1 MTPAQ
6 YQIAAWAFA
15 RSSIREGDA
24 ALDHA
29 AFGLVAEV
37 GEVAALFQKS
47 LRDSVPVDVD
57 RLVLELGD
65 VLWYAAACAT
75 LQRDELF
82 VARREQPWVR
92 AEDVAPGSLGAVL
105 AYAQHPSQ
113 VAAWVRDLAVA
124 HGRTL
129 DEVQTR
135 NLDKLGRRAAT
146 GTIGGSGEDRAAA
159 VASERAAVVSW
170 LRDLAVDYR
179 SEGLVPEDYALCEAA
194 QAIEAGLHRE
204 QS

>member
-1 MTPAQ
+1 VTPAQ

-15 RSSIREGDA
+15 RASIREGDA

-37 GEVAALFQKS
+37 GEVAGLFQKS

-82 VARREQPWVR
+82 VARREQPWVC
-92 AEDVAPGSLGAVL
+92 AEDVAPGALGAVL

-129 DEVQTR
+129 DEVQIR

-159 VASERAAVVSW
+159 AECAAVVRY
-170 LRDLAVDYR
+170 LQHL
-179 SEGLVPEDYALCEAA
+179 PEVCPACCDAALSD
-194 QAIEAGLHRE
+194 AIDAIDAGAHRE

>member
-1 MTPAQ
+1 VTSAQ

-15 RSSIREGDA
+15 RASIREGDA

-92 AEDVAPGSLGAVL
+92 TEDVAPGSLGAVL

-129 DEVQTR
+129 DEVQAR
-135 NLDKLGRRAAT
+135 NLDKLAIRAAT

-159 VASERAAVVSW
+159 AAAECAAVVRY
-170 LRDLAVDYR
+170 LQHL
-179 SEGLVPEDYALCEAA
+179 PEVCAACCDAALSD
-194 QAIEAGLHRE
+194 AIDAIDAGAHRV

>member
-1 MTPAQ
+1 VTPAQ

-37 GEVAALFQKS
+37 GEVAGLFQKS

-92 AEDVAPGSLGAVL
+92 AEDVAPGALGAVL

-129 DEVQTR
+129 DEVQIR

-159 VASERAAVVSW
+159 AECAAVVRY
-170 LRDLAVDYR
+170 LQHL
-179 SEGLVPEDYALCEAA
+179 PEVCPACCDAALSD
-194 QAIEAGLHRE
+194 AIDAIDAGAHRE

>member
-1 MTPAQ
+1 VTPAQ

-37 GEVAALFQKS
+37 GEVAGLFQKS

-92 AEDVAPGSLGAVL
+92 AEDVAPGALGAVL

-159 VASERAAVVSW
+159 VASERAAVVRY
-170 LRDLAVDYR
+170 LQHL
-179 SEGLVPEDYALCEAA
+179 PEVCAACCDAALSD
-194 QAIEAGLHRE
+194 AIDSIDAGAHRE

>member
-1 MTPAQ
+1 VTPAQ

-15 RSSIREGDA
+15 RASIREGDA

-37 GEVAALFQKS
+37 GEVAGLFQKS

-82 VARREQPWVR
+82 VARREQPWVC
-92 AEDVAPGSLGAVL
+92 AEDVAPGALGAVL

-129 DEVQTR
+129 DEVQIR
-135 NLDKLGRRAAT
+135 NLEKLGRRAAT

-159 VASERAAVVSW
+159 AECAAVVRY
-170 LRDLAVDYR
+170 LQHL
-179 SEGLVPEDYALCEAA
+179 PEVCPACCDAALSD
-194 QAIEAGLHRE
+194 AIDAIDAGAHRE

>member
-1 MTPAQ
+1 VTSAQ

-15 RSSIREGDA
+15 RASIREGDA

-92 AEDVAPGSLGAVL
+92 TEDVAPGSLGAVL

-129 DEVQTR
+129 DEVQAR
-135 NLDKLGRRAAT
+135 NLDKLAIRAAT

-159 VASERAAVVSW
+159 AAAECAAVVRY
-170 LRDLAVDYR
+170 LQHL
-179 SEGLVPEDYALCEAA
+179 PEVCAA
-194 QAIEAGLHRE
+194 CCDAIDAIDAGAHRV

>member
-1 MTPAQ
+1 MTSAQ

-15 RSSIREGDA
+15 RASIREGDA

-92 AEDVAPGSLGAVL
+92 TEDVAPGSLGAVL

-129 DEVQTR
+129 DEVQAR
-135 NLDKLGRRAAT
+135 NLDKLAIRAAT

-159 VASERAAVVSW
+159 AAAECAAVVRY
-170 LRDLAVDYR
+170 LQHL
-179 SEGLVPEDYALCEAA
+179 PEVCAACCDAALSD
-194 QAIEAGLHRE
+194 AIDAIDAGAHRV

>member
-37 GEVAALFQKS
+37 GEVAGLFQKS

-92 AEDVAPGSLGAVL
+92 ADDVAPGALGAVL

-113 VAAWVRDLAVA
+113 VVAWVRDLAVA

-159 VASERAAVVSW
+159 AASERAAVVSW
-170 LRDLAVDYR
+170 LRAQVSQAAGPGDLD
-179 SEGLVPEDYALCEAA
+179 LDWAA
-194 QAIEAGLHRE
+194 TCIDAGAHRE

>member
-15 RSSIREGDA
+15 RASIREGDA

-37 GEVAALFQKS
+37 GEVAGLFQKS

-92 AEDVAPGSLGAVL
+92 AEDVAPGALGAVL

-129 DEVQTR
+129 DEVQIR

-159 VASERAAVVSW
+159 AECAAVVRY
-170 LRDLAVDYR
+170 LQHL
-179 SEGLVPEDYALCEAA
+179 PEVCPACCDAALSD
-194 QAIEAGLHRE
+194 AIDAIDAGAHRE

>member
-1 MTPAQ
+1 VTPAQ

-37 GEVAALFQKS
+37 GEVAGLFQKS

-92 AEDVAPGSLGAVL
+92 ADDVAPGALGAVL

-113 VAAWVRDLAVA
+113 VVAWVRDLVVA

-159 VASERAAVVSW
+159 AASERAAVVSW
-170 LRDLAVDYR
+170 LRAQVSQAAGPGDLD
-179 SEGLVPEDYALCEAA
+179 LDWAA
-194 QAIEAGLHRE
+194 TCIDAGAHRE

>member
-15 RSSIREGDA
+15 RASIREGDA

-75 LQRDELF
+75 LQLDELF
-82 VARREQPWVR
+82 VARRQQPWVR
-92 AEDVAPGSLGAVL
+92 AEDVAPGALGAVL

-129 DEVQTR
+129 EEVQTR
-135 NLDKLGRRAAT
+135 NLDKLARRAAT

-170 LRDLAVDYR
+170 LRSQVSQAAGPGDLD
-179 SEGLVPEDYALCEAA
+179 LDWAA
-194 QAIEAGLHRE
+194 TCIDAGAHRV

>member
-15 RSSIREGDA
+15 RASIREGDA

-75 LQRDELF
+75 LQRDELW
-82 VARREQPWVR
+82 VARRQQPWVR
-92 AEDVAPGSLGAVL
+92 AEDVAPGALGAVL

-159 VASERAAVVSW
+159 AASERAAVVAW
-170 LRDLAVDYR
+170 LRAEADRTHDCAPQYA
-179 SEGLVPEDYALCEAA
+179 EALCDAA
-194 QAIEAGLHRE
+194 YDIAHGRHRV

>member
-15 RSSIREGDA
+15 RASIREGDA

-37 GEVAALFQKS
+37 GEVAGLFQKS

-82 VARREQPWVR
+82 VARREQPWVC
-92 AEDVAPGSLGAVL
+92 AEDVAPGALGAVL

-129 DEVQTR
+129 DEVQIR

-159 VASERAAVVSW
+159 AECAAVVRY
-170 LRDLAVDYR
+170 LQHL
-179 SEGLVPEDYALCEAA
+179 PEVCPACCDAALSD
-194 QAIEAGLHRE
+194 AIDAIDAGAHRE